1 MSEAAQPATGRE
13 ARWDGVLVR
22 LAAGDITTVTVDAVV
37 NAANSRLAGGGG
49 VDGAIHR
56 AAGPGLMRE
65 LRERYGDRGCPTG
78 SAVVTGAGDLPA
90 RIVIHAVGPRWRG
103 GREHE
108 AELLASA
115 YQTSLDLTHREG
127 AHSVA
132 FPAIS
137 CGIYGYPLDEAARVA
152 LTAIR
157 SWLASHA
164 DHGISDIMLVLRGH
178 EVMSDF
184 EAALQDL
191 SESPTPTPDP
201 AHARSDPQE
210 TDR

>member
-1 MSEAAQPATGRE
+1 MQ
-13 ARWDGVLVR
+13 
-22 LAAGDITTVTVDAVV
+22 
-37 NAANSRLAGGGG
+37 LAGGGG

-103 GREHE
+103 GRDGE

-115 YQTSLDLTHREG
+115 YRTSLDLAHGEG
-127 AHSVA
+127 ARSVA

-164 DHGISDIMLVLRGH
+164 DHGISDIIFVLRGDD
-178 EVMSDF
+178 VMAAF
-184 EAALQDL
+184 EAALRALTEPSSDA
-191 SESPTPTPDP
+191 PDP
-201 AHARSDPQE
+201 ADARSDPQE

>member
-1 MSEAAQPATGRE
+1 
-13 ARWDGVLVR
+13 
-22 LAAGDITTVTVDAVV
+22 VDAIV

-78 SAVVTGAGDLPA
+78 SAVVTGAGELPA
-90 RIVIHAVGPRWRG
+90 RIVIHAVGPRWSG
-103 GREHE
+103 GRDRE

-115 YQTSLDLTHREG
+115 YRTSLDLARAERAATI
-127 AHSVA
+127 A

-152 LTAIR
+152 LGAIR
-157 SWLASHA
+157 SWLASHP
-164 DHGISDIMLVLRGH
+164 DHGISDILFVLRGDD
-178 EVMSDF
+178 VMAAF
-184 EAALQDL
+184 EAALAMTDR
-191 SESPTPTPDP
+191 PTDRPT
-201 AHARSDPQE
+201 DPQE